1 MPAGAPGMT
10 TKQPSE
16 AKPSAANGT
25 VRAHRIEC
33 EFRAGRREAA
43 RATRPEQDILQRRE
57 NQSIKPD
64 QQHDEML
71 GEIHPTV
78 QRGKQ
83 PPRQTATVQLF

>member
-1 MPAGAPGMT
+1 MT

-16 AKPSAANGT
+16 TKPSAANST

-43 RATRPEQDILQRRE
+43 RTTRPEQDILQGRK
-57 NQSIKPD
+57 NQSVKPD

-71 GEIHPTV
+71 GGIHPTG

-83 PPRQTATVQLF
+83 PPRQAARVQLF

>member
-1 MPAGAPGMT
+1 MT
-10 TKQPSE
+10 TQKPPE

-25 VRAHRIEC
+25 VRAHRVEC

-43 RATRPEQDILQRRE
+43 RATRSEQDILQRRK

-71 GEIHPTV
+71 NGIHPTG

-83 PPRQTATVQLF
+83 PPRQTAKVQLF

>member
-1 MPAGAPGMT
+1 MT

-16 AKPSAANGT
+16 TKPSAANGT
-25 VRAHRIEC
+25 VRANRIEC
-33 EFRAGRREAA
+33 EFRAGWREAA
-43 RATRPEQDILQRRE
+43 RATLPEQDILQWRK

-78 QRGKQ
+78 QRGKR
-83 PPRQTATVQLF
+83 PPRLPATVQLF

>member
-1 MPAGAPGMT
+1 MTAVAPRVAA
-10 TKQPSE
+10 KQPPE

-43 RATRPEQDILQRRE
+43 RTTRPEQDILQRRK
-57 NQSIKPD
+57 NQSVKPD

-83 PPRQTATVQLF
+83 PPRQTAKVQLF